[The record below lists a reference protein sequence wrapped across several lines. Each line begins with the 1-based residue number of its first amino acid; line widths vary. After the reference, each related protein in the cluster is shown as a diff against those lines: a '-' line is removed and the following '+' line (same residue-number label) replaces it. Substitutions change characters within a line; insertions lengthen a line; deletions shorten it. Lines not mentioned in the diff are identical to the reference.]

1 MEVDRRLF
9 LATLG
14 VGALELM
21 SPEDKAEALEH
32 YMEDRLREANVLEGI
47 LREGKAQQYPT
58 VTELDTTDGETHQRF

>member
-1 MEVDRRLF
+1 MEVDRRVF

-32 YMEDRLREANVLEGI
+32 YME
-47 LREGKAQQYPT
+47 GK
-58 VTELDTTDGETHQRF
+58 LDTEIAARAGTVLDACAAPGGNGFVAQDNPLVV